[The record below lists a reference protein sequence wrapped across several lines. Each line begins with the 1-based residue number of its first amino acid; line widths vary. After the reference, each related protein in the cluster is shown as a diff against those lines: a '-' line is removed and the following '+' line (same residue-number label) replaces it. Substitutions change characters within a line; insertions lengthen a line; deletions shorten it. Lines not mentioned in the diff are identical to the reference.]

1 MKQLF
6 SNTGSS
12 PNCYSITKLVTLSA
26 EISYDKTGANRSV
39 LKGHLP
45 TFVTETIKSCSK
57 KSIHIT

>member
-12 PNCYSITKLVTLSA
+12 PDCYRITKSAILSA
-26 EISYDKTGANRSV
+26 EISSDKTGANRSV

-45 TFVTETIKSCSK
+45 TFMIETIKSCSLERK
-57 KSIHIT
+57 FYK